1 METIMI
7 MGNDRTKSDYSKI
20 NKKWKW
26 LNEGFDLK
34 TMDLKT
40 EYCFVTDDDG
50 QRDLFFLVCLEKG
63 IKKAYSFEGTKLITI
78 KKWKKEMGLI

>member
-7 MGNDRTKSDYSKI
+7 MGTDRTKTDYSKI

-34 TMDLKT
+34 TMDLKLNI
-40 EYCFVTDDDG
+40 V
-50 QRDLFFLVCLEKG
+50 L
-63 IKKAYSFEGTKLITI
+63 
-78 KKWKKEMGLI
+78 